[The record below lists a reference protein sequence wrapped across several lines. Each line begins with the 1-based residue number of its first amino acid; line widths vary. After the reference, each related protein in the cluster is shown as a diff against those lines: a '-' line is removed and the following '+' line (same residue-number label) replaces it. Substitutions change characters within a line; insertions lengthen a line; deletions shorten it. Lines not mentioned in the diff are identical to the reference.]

1 MARIVIQNL
10 TKKFGAFTAIRDMD
24 AVFAD
29 GQVTCLLGP
38 SGCGKTT
45 LMRMI
50 VGLEKPTSG
59 RILFDD
65 RDMGSLPP
73 RKRNVGM
80 VFQYPVMYQTLSVEE
95 NISLPLEQDKTLS
108 TTERARRIDEVLDIL
123 DMRDKRRLFIGDLDA
138 GSRQKV
144 AVGRAV
150 ARRSDIVLF
159 DEPTTNVE
167 VHAKLLLIRAFKLVT
182 QRLRQTIV
190 YVTHDQTEAMTL
202 ADRVALMRDGRIIQ
216 YDAPAALY
224 ETPATEFAG
233 WFLGNPGMNFP
244 PARVKGGQLETPLS
258 SHSLAVAD
266 LGDAGGELRIGVRP
280 EHVSLSAAPKAGSV
294 PAVIRDMN
302 VTIAGRF
309 VVTLDIEGVTIK
321 AKTDGRPVLGR
332 GATAHL
338 HVDPV
343 HMSLYRDGVRVGAL
357 AGYAG

>member
-1 MARIVIQNL
+1 MARIVIDNV
-10 TKKFGAFTAIRDMD
+10 TKTFGTFTAIRSMT
-24 AVFAD
+24 ATFAD

-50 VGLEKPTSG
+50 VGLERPTSG
-59 RILFDD
+59 RILFND
-65 RDMGSLPP
+65 RDMGTLPP

-95 NISLPLEQDKTLS
+95 NIALPLTQDASLS
-108 TTERARRIDEVLDIL
+108 AAERSRRIDEVLDVL
-123 DMRDKRRLFIGDLDA
+123 DMRDKRNLFIGDLDA

-167 VHAKLLLIRAFKLVT
+167 VNAKLLLIRAFKLVT

-202 ADRVALMRDGRIIQ
+202 ADNVALMKDGGIVQ
-216 YDAPAALY
+216 YDTPATLY
-224 ETPATEFAG
+224 GTPATEFAG

-244 PARVKGGQLETPLS
+244 PATLVGANVASPLTAGALTLS
-258 SHSLAVAD
+258 RGD
-266 LGDAGGELRIGVRP
+266 LGPGDYRLGVRP
-280 EHVSLSAAPKAGSV
+280 EHVRIVAEPQPGSV
-294 PAVIRDMN
+294 PARVRDMN

-309 VVTLDIEGVTIK
+309 IVTLDVGGTVIK
-321 AKTDGRPVLGR
+321 AKTDGRPPFAR
-332 GATAHL
+332 GATAH
-338 HVDPV
+338 VAIDPAQV
-343 HMSLYRDGVRVGAL
+343 SLYRDGVRVAEITGRQA
-357 AGYAG
+357 

>member
-1 MARIVIQNL
+1 MASIVIENL
-10 TKKFGAFTAIRDMD
+10 TKTFGTFTAIKQMN
-24 AVFAD
+24 ATFAD

-65 RDMGSLPP
+65 RDMANLPP

-95 NISLPLEQDKTLS
+95 NLALPLEQDKSLS
-108 TTERARRIDEVLDIL
+108 SAERARRIDEVLDVL
-123 DMRDKRRLFIGDLDA
+123 DMRDKRKLFIGDLDA

-202 ADRVALMRDGRIIQ
+202 ADNVALMKDGKILQ
-216 YDAPAALY
+216 YDTPSALY

-244 PARVKGGQLETPLS
+244 PAELSGATVKTPLS
-258 SHSLAVAD
+258 SLPLTASATGLPK
-266 LGDAGGELRIGVRP
+266 GDYRIGVRP
-280 EHVSLSAAPKAGSV
+280 EHVDVLVAPRPGSV
-294 PAVIRDMN
+294 PAVVRDMN

-309 VVTLDIEGVTIK
+309 IVTLDVGGATVK
-321 AKTDGRPVLGR
+321 AKTNGRPPVAV
-332 GATAHL
+332 GAPAHIGIDPA
-338 HVDPV
+338 HV
-343 HMSLYRDGVRVGAL
+343 SLYRDGVRVADVTGHA
-357 AGYAG
+357 A